1 MPSSFP
7 DSNPRLTGWFFKVAF
22 YFAFIQTYVVF
33 LTFPAITGLLAWQF
47 LPSYSLLYAIST
59 TVWCT
64 VFLEHWKIRE
74 TDLSIRW
81 DVKGIGAVK
90 ITRPQFRWERIIVD
104 STGRNKHYY
113 PKRKQVLRQLV
124 QIPFMAVATFALSVI
139 ILGVFALETLIS
151 EGYDGPYKSIIA
163 SA

>member
-1 MPSSFP
+1 
-7 DSNPRLTGWFFKVAF
+7 VAF

-47 LPSYSLLYAIST
+47 LPNYSLAYAITT

-64 VFLEHWKIRE
+64 VFLEHWKIRQ

-81 DVKGIGAVK
+81 DVQGVGAVK
-90 ITRPQFRWERIIVD
+90 ITRPQFRRQRIIVD
-104 STGRNKHYY
+104 STGRSKHYY
-113 PKRKQVLRQLV
+113 PKRKQVLRQLL
-124 QIPFMAVATFALSVI
+124 QIPFMAVATVALGLI

-151 EGYDGPYKSIIA
+151 EGYDGPYKNIVV
-163 SA
+163 SAWLTHFTPVF